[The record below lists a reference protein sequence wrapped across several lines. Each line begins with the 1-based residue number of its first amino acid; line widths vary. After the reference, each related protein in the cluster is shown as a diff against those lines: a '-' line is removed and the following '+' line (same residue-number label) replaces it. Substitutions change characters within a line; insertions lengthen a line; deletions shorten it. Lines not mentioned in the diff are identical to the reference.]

1 MQLVHIDAPL
11 PRFEWDEGKRRRNLQ
26 KHQLDFVDALA
37 IFREPVGLVDAVG
50 TQGEE
55 RYLAIGHAEGRILA
69 VVFTWRAGSLR
80 IISARRA
87 SRDERR
93 TYRDLR
99 SPEA

>member
-1 MQLVHIDAPL
+1 MQLVHITAPL
-11 PRFEWDEGKRRRNLQ
+11 PRFEWDEQKREGNLQ
-26 KHQLDFVDALA
+26 KHGVDFVDAAAVFLG
-37 IFREPVGLVDAVG
+37 PVGLAEG
-50 TQGEE
+50 TGGGAEE
-55 RYLAIGHAEGRILA
+55 RYLAVGEGDGRVLA